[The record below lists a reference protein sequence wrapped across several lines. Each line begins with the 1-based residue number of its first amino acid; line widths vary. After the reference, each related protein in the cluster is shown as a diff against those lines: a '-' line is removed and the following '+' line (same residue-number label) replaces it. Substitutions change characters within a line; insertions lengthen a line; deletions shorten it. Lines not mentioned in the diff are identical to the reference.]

1 MTKRKPA
8 RPERTTQRLWDLLE
22 PDEQRLIGN
31 LMGNL
36 IAAEPVA
43 RQAQLECL
51 SDIERIMRL
60 PPGRLAQYPEE
71 LIVLTETEEPE

>member
-31 LMGNL
+31 LMGNM

-43 RQAQLECL
+43 RQA
-51 SDIERIMRL
+51 
-60 PPGRLAQYPEE
+60 PPQ
-71 LIVLTETEEPE
+71 

>member
-31 LMGNL
+31 LMGNM

-43 RQAQLECL
+43 RKRQLEGL
-51 SDIERIMRL
+51 REIERIMRL